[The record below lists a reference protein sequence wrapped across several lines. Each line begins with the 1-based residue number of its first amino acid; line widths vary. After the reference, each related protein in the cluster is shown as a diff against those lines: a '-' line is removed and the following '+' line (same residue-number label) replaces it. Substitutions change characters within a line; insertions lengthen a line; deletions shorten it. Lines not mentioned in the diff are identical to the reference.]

1 MTGLTRSVTSG
12 VAGALALTM
21 IHETG
26 RRVLAHAPRMD
37 EVAMR
42 GLRKLLPGK
51 QRDPVR
57 LHQLALAGDLLSNS
71 VYYSAIAAPT
81 RTATWTRAALLG
93 TAAGFGA
100 LLLPER
106 LGLGVPPNADRRA
119 NQFMTVAW
127 YVSGAL
133 AAAFVATRSFTSTS
147 RAAGSSRAA
156 PPPRAD
162 ASHTRPRTL
171 ASASDGAP

>member
-1 MTGLTRSVTSG
+1 
-12 VAGALALTM
+12 VAGAVALTT

-26 RRVLAHAPRMD
+26 RRVLTHAPRMD

-42 GLRKLLPGK
+42 GLRRLLPGK

-57 LHQLALAGDLLSNS
+57 LHRLALAGDLVSNA

-81 RTATWTRAALLG
+81 RKATWTRAVALG

-106 LGLGVPPNADRRA
+106 IGLGVPPNAERRA

-127 YVSGAL
+127 YLSGAL
-133 AAAFVATRSFTSTS
+133 AAAFVATRSFT
-147 RAAGSSRAA
+147 RSSPSQERGPLRQA
-156 PPPRAD
+156 
-162 ASHTRPRTL
+162 
-171 ASASDGAP
+171 

>member
-1 MTGLTRSVTSG
+1 MTGLARSLTSG

-26 RRVLAHAPRMD
+26 RRLVPHAPRMD

-42 GLRKLLPGK
+42 GLRKVLPGR

-57 LHQLALAGDLLSNS
+57 LHRLALAGDLVSNS
-71 VYYSAIAAPT
+71 VYYSAVAAPT
-81 RTATWTRAALLG
+81 RKATWTRAAALG

-106 LGLGVPPNADRRA
+106 MGLGVPPNAERRT

-127 YVSGAL
+127 YLAGAL
-133 AAAFVATRSFTSTS
+133 AAAFVATRSFTPSW
-147 RAAGSSRAA
+147 R
-156 PPPRAD
+156 D
-162 ASHTRPRTL
+162 
-171 ASASDGAP
+171 

>member
-1 MTGLTRSVTSG
+1 MTGLTRSLTSG

-42 GLRKLLPGK
+42 GLRRVLPGK

-57 LHQLALAGDLLSNS
+57 LHQLALTGDLLANA

-81 RTATWTRAALLG
+81 CKATWTRAAALG
-93 TAAGFGA
+93 TAAGFCA

-106 LGLGVPPNADRRA
+106 LGLGVPPNAEHRA
-119 NQFMTVAW
+119 NQIMTLGW
-127 YVSGAL
+127 YIAGAL
-133 AAAFVATRSFTSTS
+133 AAAFIATRPMFTSYS
-147 RAAGSSRAA
+147 RR
-156 PPPRAD
+156 
-162 ASHTRPRTL
+162 
-171 ASASDGAP
+171 